1 MAQQKRRKNLKKV
14 RRPSKAIN
22 HKRLLRYENAAAKRG
37 LKLIAGVD
45 EAGRGPLAGP
55 VVAGAV
61 ILKTFDFKNRIDDSK
76 KLSAGARERAFGEI
90 IRNAHIG
97 VGVVSEGVIDEVNIR
112 KATIHAMELALE
124 DLGQKP
130 DYVLIDGRVKLTTPA
145 KRRNI
150 IRGDSASLSIAAAS
164 IVAKVVRDR
173 IMLVYDKVFPQY
185 RFKRHKG
192 YGTKAHVR
200 AIRKHGPSMIHRKS
214 FRVKELEGGS
224 G

>member
-1 MAQQKRRKNLKKV
+1 MQRRRRRNLKRA
-14 RRPSKAIN
+14 RRPSKATG

-61 ILKTFDFKNRIDDSK
+61 ILKTFDFENRVDDSK
-76 KLSAGARERAFGEI
+76 KLSANAREKAFGEI
-90 IRNAHIG
+90 IRKAHVG

-112 KATIHAMELALE
+112 RATIHAMELALE
-124 DLGQKP
+124 DLDPKP
-130 DYVLIDGRVKLTTPA
+130 DYVLIDGRVKLTSPA

-185 RFKRHKG
+185 KFNRHKG
-192 YGTKAHVR
+192 YGTKIHIR
-200 AIRKHGPSMIHRKS
+200 AIRKHGPSIIHRKS
-214 FRVKELEGGS
+214 FRVKVLKRGDG
-224 G
+224 